1 MNPFIGKTPQRVLVT
16 GGTGFI
22 GEAVVRQ
29 MLDAGHSLC
38 VLSRNPQRASTRF
51 EGRARCIDSLARLA
65 DDEAFDA
72 LINLAGAPVVGP
84 RWSRRRQE
92 ALLASRVGVSEALLA
107 WLRRAQHKPAL
118 WLQASAVGYYGVRDP
133 EERLDERSAMGRG
146 FMAELCARWE
156 AAARPAVELGVRQV
170 TMRLGVVFGP
180 GGGALLPLLLPHRL
194 ALGGRLGSG
203 RQVISWV
210 HRDDVLQFIARALS
224 DERLDGVYNL
234 VAPGAVSQA
243 EFAASAG
250 KVLGRPVW
258 LHLPAAPIRWLAGE
272 MAELFVDG
280 QRVLPQRL
288 QEAGFSFRYPS
299 LEPALRDLA

>member
-1 MNPFIGKTPQRVLVT
+1 MNPFIGKPAKRVLVT

-22 GEAVVRQ
+22 GETLVRQ

-38 VLSRNPQRASTRF
+38 VLTRHPQRASTRF
-51 EGRARCIDSLARLA
+51 EGRVRCIDSLTRLG

-72 LINLAGAPVVGP
+72 LINLAGEPVVGP
-84 RWSRRRQE
+84 RWSPARQE
-92 ALLASRVGVSEALLA
+92 KLLASRVGVSEDLIA
-107 WLRRAQHKPAL
+107 WLRRARHKPAV
-118 WLQASAVGYYGVRDP
+118 WVQGSAVGYYGVRDP
-133 EERLDERSAMGRG
+133 QESLDEQSAKGNG

-156 AAARPAVELGVRQV
+156 AAAKPAVELGVRQV

-180 GGGALLPLLLPHRL
+180 GGALMPLLLPHRL

-203 RQVISWV
+203 EQVISWV
-210 HRDDVLQFIARALS
+210 HRDDVLQFIARALC
-224 DERLDGVYNL
+224 DESLAGVYNL

-243 EFAASAG
+243 EFAACAG
-250 KVLGRPVW
+250 RVLGRPVW

-280 QRVLPQRL
+280 QRVVPKRL
-288 QEAGFSFRYPS
+288 QEAGFGFRYPG
-299 LEPALRDLA
+299 LEPALRDLV